1 VLVLLEPLGQMLLP
15 AAWTKSPRLL
25 PEAARPL
32 VPLHAVRKARMRT
45 AEVAGLAMMLSQ
57 CGNAQGKQE
66 RARGEIFHKGAARL
80 VT

>member
-15 AAWTKSPRLL
+15 TARTESPGLL
-25 PEAARPL
+25 PDAAGL
-32 VPLHAVRKARMRT
+32 LHAVVKTGMRT

-57 CGNAQGKQE
+57 RGNAQGKQE